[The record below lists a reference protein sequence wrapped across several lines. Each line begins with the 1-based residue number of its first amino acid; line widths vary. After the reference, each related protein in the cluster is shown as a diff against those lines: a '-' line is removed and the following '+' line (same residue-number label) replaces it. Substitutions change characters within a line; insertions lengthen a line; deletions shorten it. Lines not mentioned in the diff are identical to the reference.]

1 MFCSQLYYIP
11 QPPLSRHTN
20 KMASSSSA
28 ASPCLARGPAT
39 LPTRTL
45 PPRSLQRLARSLR
58 CAAAPPDGTQPSL
71 SSPGDS
77 TLSTDL
83 TAFPGTA
90 RATQL
95 PTRTKVEPT
104 PGHADFDW
112 DGWSAF
118 FDELDEAATR
128 VDELQAMIQRAAD
141 EEDYAAAAEL
151 KQELDA
157 VLAKDSVAAVLRAL
171 DEALA
176 QEDYSAAATLRDE
189 GGAGLLGWWQGR
201 AGPDDPQGHVLRI
214 EAEFGRYVGTMYKA
228 ADLADVKA
236 RTVGCNDT
244 MTMTCAA
251 HMSTYMYT
259 QLARDALVPHNTCP
273 PMTIT
278 GLVRG
283 VVLLALVHPAL
294 APRRGRSHV

>member
-1 MFCSQLYYIP
+1 MTPHVLWHVADLVCIARNVLAVDTCARVV
-11 QPPLSRHTN
+11 SRSGTLLR
-20 KMASSSSA
+20 KMASTSA
-28 ASPCLARGPAT
+28 LATPCGSRGTAT
-39 LPTRTL
+39 SATRTL
-45 PPRSLQRLARSLR
+45 PPRTLQRLARSLR
-58 CAAAPPDGTQPSL
+58 CAAAPPDGSQPSL

-83 TAFPGTA
+83 TAFPGTTRAGSHLPA
-90 RATQL
+90 RLDQ
-95 PTRTKVEPT
+95 PTTKVEPT

-128 VDELQAMIQRAAD
+128 VDELEAMIQCAVE
-141 EEDYAAAAEL
+141 EEDYAVATEL

-157 VLAKDSVAAVLRAL
+157 VLAKDSVASVLRAL

-176 QEDYSAAATLRDE
+176 QEDYSAAARLRDE

-214 EAEFGRYVGTMYKA
+214 EAEFGRYIGTMYKA

-236 RTVGCNDT
+236 RAGL
-244 MTMTCAA
+244 
-251 HMSTYMYT
+251 STT
-259 QLARDALVPHNTCP
+259 L
-273 PMTIT
+273 
-278 GLVRG
+278 
-283 VVLLALVHPAL
+283 
-294 APRRGRSHV
+294 